1 MKSEISNLIERSR
14 SSKDFSALENEKF
27 FIDKV
32 PLVDKA
38 PYQLQHFWEN
48 SNIDDE
54 YLLSLL
60 KYQNGKL
67 FKSIFEL
74 FFLYEGKLSNCNPKI
89 ICDKNWYQNILK
101 FLFDNRPDLL
111 IQFIKESQCF
121 LKSPYLKSFSFLEDS
136 SNPDLKKFYR
146 IAYAISKDNEVKLG
160 AVKSLENSIKEEY
173 KEYDILYHFLSILS
187 HSFDENDTDLNFVLE
202 SFTRIISNL
211 PRNTNCQSTKR
222 DDGLSKKCSQLLD
235 FTSDYLYF
243 RSNCI
248 YVFCYD
254 SDTSVEL
261 GGIDHDRYQFKCN
274 DNILKWRKNGDKY
287 FVQRDHYKYKSFST
301 VYQKDTVPHPVDIEF
316 LQAKYFIDDIGLSSY
331 DMGGFTIEDAM
342 KFFVVL
348 KSPENFEINPCTI
361 YTKEKLIERF
371 YDLFHK
377 YESKE
382 KISTIIDWFT
392 FEEGYFNFGQKLF
405 IKVGDKLYL
414 PSRLLQEI
422 NCYTPLTNYIFNPKN
437 ELINKAVSEKQAEL
451 LKKAFKNKMPQAEF
465 LVEEEIPKLRN
476 ESKTYGEIDLAIY
489 DGQNILII
497 EIKGA
502 AIRANLKERHNIRV
516 TTLQKANEQLTRLSD
531 KFEDELYYNWL
542 LTSLDA
548 DVTIN
553 PKVHYIT
560 VSTSFEWDDYQFKF
574 PKYALFTL
582 ILMLRS
588 NEDFLNIS
596 LKDLLELLEKNAV
609 WSPE

>member
-1 MKSEISNLIERSR
+1 MSISDIKSLISDAIQCHI
-14 SSKDFSALENEKF
+14 SSGDFVLLEAELKSFNNTKLYQF
-27 FIDKV
+27 QYFWQDKR
-32 PLVDKA
+32 VDDRYLA
-38 PYQLQHFWEN
+38 
-48 SNIDDE
+48 
-54 YLLSLL
+54 YLLN
-60 KYQNGKL
+60 YREGEL
-67 FKSIFEL
+67 FKSIFNL
-74 FFLYEGKLSNCNPKI
+74 SYLSNREKRNCNSSMISTEAFYKKALGLLAKRAPE
-89 ICDKNWYQNILK
+89 
-101 FLFDNRPDLL
+101 LL
-111 IQFIKESQCF
+111 IESIKESQSF
-121 LKSPYLKSFSFLEDS
+121 LKAPYLESFSFLEDS

-160 AVKSLENSIKEEY
+160 VVKSLENSIKEEY
-173 KEYDILYHFLSILS
+173 KGYDILYHFLSILP
-187 HSFDENDTDLNFVLE
+187 HSFDENDTDLNLVLE

-211 PRNTNCQSTKR
+211 PRNINCQFTKR
-222 DDGLSKKCSQLLD
+222 DDSLSRKCSQLLD
-235 FTSDYLYF
+235 FTFDYLYF
-243 RSNCI
+243 RSSCI

-254 SDTSVEL
+254 SDTAIEL
-261 GGIDHDRYQFKCN
+261 GGIDHDKYQFKCN
-274 DNILKWRKNGDKY
+274 DNILKWRKNGVKY

-301 VYQKDTVPHPVDIEF
+301 VYQIDTLPHPVDIEF

-331 DMGGFTIEDAM
+331 DMGGFMIEDAM
-342 KFFVVL
+342 KFFIVL

-414 PSRLLQEI
+414 PGSLLQEI

-437 ELINKAVSEKQAEL
+437 KLFNKAVSERQAEL
-451 LKKAFKNKMPQAEF
+451 LKEAFKNKIPHAKF
-465 LVEEEIPKLRN
+465 LVEVEIPKLRN
-476 ESKTYGEIDLAIY
+476 ENKTYGEIDLAIY

-502 AIRANLKERHNIRV
+502 AIRTDLKERHNIRV
-516 TTLQKANEQLTRLSD
+516 TTLQKANKQLTRLSD

-548 DVTIN
+548 DVTIE

-596 LKDLLELLEKNAV
+596 LKDLLELLEKDAV